1 MSRRTDPAANS
12 MAPNSLAPN
21 ILPLVPAWPEAF
33 ALGESRKAFAVGM
46 RMQAQSMK
54 AALRWQAEALSF
66 LARRSEATVQLLD
79 DLVADEEFKD
89 AFDIAAAYMQN
100 ATMDWM
106 DEAGR
111 LAALA
116 PEIAGEAATA
126 IREQA
131 EAAAQ
136 DIAAATVAA

>member
-1 MSRRTDPAANS
+1 MLDHEPRSSTSPEEFAMSRRTDPT
-12 MAPNSLAPN
+12 PNSLAPN
-21 ILPLVPAWPEAF
+21 ILPMVPAWPEAF

-46 RMQAQSMK
+46 KMQAHSMK
-54 AALRWQAEALSF
+54 AALRWQAEAQF
-66 LARRSEATVQLLD
+66 LD

-89 AFDIAAAYMQN
+89 AFDIVAAYMQN

-116 PEIAGEAATA
+116 PEIAEEAATA

-136 DIAAATVAA
+136 DIAATTVAA

>member
-12 MAPNSLAPN
+12 MAPN

-136 DIAAATVAA
+136 DIATTTVAA

>member
-1 MSRRTDPAANS
+1 MSHRTET
-12 MAPNSLAPN
+12 APNTIAPN
-21 ILPLVPAWPEAF
+21 ILPMVPAWPEAL
-33 ALGESRKAFAVGM
+33 ALGESRKTFAVGM
-46 RMQAQSMK
+46 KMQAQSAK
-54 AALRWQAEALSF
+54 AVLRWQAEALAF
-66 LARRSEATVQLLD
+66 LARRSGAAMQFLD

-89 AFDIAAAYMQN
+89 AFDITAAYMQN
-100 ATMDWM
+100 AAMDWM

-136 DIAAATVAA
+136 DIAATTVAA